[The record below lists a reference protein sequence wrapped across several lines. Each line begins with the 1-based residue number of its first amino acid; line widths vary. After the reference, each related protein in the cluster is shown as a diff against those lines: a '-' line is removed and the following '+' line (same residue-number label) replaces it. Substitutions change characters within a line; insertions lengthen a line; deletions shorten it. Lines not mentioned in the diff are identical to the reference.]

1 MEETGS
7 VLLLTGQVSQD
18 VQREFPHRFVDS
30 RFVLT
35 KKVEDDTPVRFKA
48 RWCLLGHKD
57 PDVMQAI
64 LDNKTASPTITQ
76 LGRNLA
82 MQLIASLGAD
92 LFLGD
97 IKGAFL
103 ESVDE
108 KQENGPLFAHLPPGG
123 IPGVSF
129 DAVIM
134 IVGNVYGKN
143 DAPAVWY
150 QSFDQEAR
158 AAGFERSSFDKC
170 LYHVRD
176 EEGKLCGVLVVH
188 VDDTASGGVGKHY
201 ELVVQHLRRRFPFR
215 KWQQHKG
222 EYNGAFY
229 EQDPVTKTISMHQKV
244 FAEEKLRPIR
254 LSRSRMSNRDGT
266 ASDAEISAFRGT
278 YWLASQSR
286 PDLSVMVSLG
296 LQCMPRPT
304 VAQLTEANTMV
315 RRAKQFSDLTIMWK
329 SLPFSDLTAVR
340 HTDASWGNAQR
351 HGTQAGY
358 IIGFTTKSLN
368 TGVEVPWTPWIWR
381 SYRLQRVVPSTLSG
395 EAQSLACGLGMLE
408 WAMLHISEALDGP
421 VTLRGFEEALRCRA
435 PTAVVDCKSSYD
447 HATAPTSPGG
457 ADDKRCAIDV

>member
-1 MEETGS
+1 MQERALVDEAKRIEWSTMEETGS
-7 VLLLTGQVSQD
+7 VLLLTGQISQD

-35 KKVEDDTPVRFKA
+35 KKVEDDSLVRFKA

-57 PDVMQAI
+57 PDVMQAV
-64 LDNKTASPTITQ
+64 LENKTASPTITQ

-108 KQENGPLFAHLPPGG
+108 KQENGPLFAHLPQVG
-123 IPGVSF
+123 IPGVPS

-134 IVGNVYGKN
+134 IIGNVYGKN

-170 LYHVRD
+170 LYYVRD
-176 EEGKLCGVLVVH
+176 EERKLCGVLVVH

-201 ELVVQHLRRRFPFR
+201 ESVIQHLRRRYPFR

-222 EYNGAFY
+222 EYNGALY

-254 LSRSRMSNRDGT
+254 LSRSRMRNRDGIAT
-266 ASDAEISAFRGT
+266 ISAFRGT
-278 YWLASQSR
+278 YGGGNWLASQSR

-304 VAQLTEANTMV
+304 VAELAEANTMV
-315 RRAKQFSDLTIMWK
+315 RRAKTVQ
-329 SLPFSDLTAVR
+329 
-340 HTDASWGNAQR
+340 
-351 HGTQAGY
+351 
-358 IIGFTTKSLN
+358 
-368 TGVEVPWTPWIWR
+368 
-381 SYRLQRVVPSTLSG
+381 
-395 EAQSLACGLGMLE
+395 
-408 WAMLHISEALDGP
+408 
-421 VTLRGFEEALRCRA
+421 
-435 PTAVVDCKSSYD
+435 
-447 HATAPTSPGG
+447 
-457 ADDKRCAIDV
+457 

>member
-1 MEETGS
+1 MRPDDARSTVNETIADRNTSEAGNPGRNRSRFPKKPEVEADVLWMSDEPLSWEALAAQFIKGRREINLRESSVQEKASVDEAKRTEWSIMEETGS
-7 VLLLTGQVSQD
+7 VLLPTGQISQD

-35 KKVEDDTPVRFKA
+35 KKVEDDALVRIKA

-57 PDVMQAI
+57 PDVMQAV

-108 KQENGPLFAHLPPGG
+108 KQENVPLFAYLPSGG
-123 IPGVSF
+123 IPGVPS

-134 IVGNVYGKN
+134 IIGNVYGKN
-143 DAPAVWY
+143 DAPAVWH

-170 LYHVRD
+170 LYYVRD

-188 VDDTASGGVGKHY
+188 VDDTASGGVGKDH
-201 ELVVQHLRRRFPFR
+201 ESIIQHLRRRYPFR
-215 KWQQHKG
+215 NFQQHKG
-222 EYNGAFY
+222 EHNGALY

-244 FAEEKLRPIR
+244 FAEERLRPIR

-266 ASDAEISAFRGT
+266 ATDAEISAFRGT
-278 YWLASQSR
+278 HGSGNL
-286 PDLSVMVSLG
+286 VG
-296 LQCMPRPT
+296 LPVKIRSFRDGFPRIAVYATTDGGP
-304 VAQLTEANTMV
+304 A
-315 RRAKQFSDLTIMWK
+315 RRGEHDGAKGK
-329 SLPFSDLTAVR
+329 AV
-340 HTDASWGNAQR
+340 Q
-351 HGTQAGY
+351 
-358 IIGFTTKSLN
+358 
-368 TGVEVPWTPWIWR
+368 
-381 SYRLQRVVPSTLSG
+381 
-395 EAQSLACGLGMLE
+395 
-408 WAMLHISEALDGP
+408 
-421 VTLRGFEEALRCRA
+421 
-435 PTAVVDCKSSYD
+435 
-447 HATAPTSPGG
+447 
-457 ADDKRCAIDV
+457 

>member
-7 VLLLTGQVSQD
+7 VLLLTGQISQD

-35 KKVEDDTPVRFKA
+35 KKVENDALVRFKA

-57 PDVMQAI
+57 PDVMQAV

-103 ESVDE
+103 ESE

-123 IPGVSF
+123 IPGVPS

-134 IVGNVYGKN
+134 IIGNVYGKN
-143 DAPAVWY
+143 DAPAVGY

-170 LYHVRD
+170 LHYVRD
-176 EEGKLCGVLVVH
+176 EEGKLCGVLAVH

-201 ELVVQHLRRRFPFR
+201 ESVIEHLKRRNLFR

-222 EYNGAFY
+222 EYNGALY
-229 EQDPVTKTISMHQKV
+229 EQDPVTKTISTDQKV

-254 LSRSRMSNRDGT
+254 LSRSRMSNFQRHLWRWQLVGLPVKTRSLRDGFPRT
-266 ASDAEISAFRGT
+266 TVYATTDGGPARRGEH
-278 YWLASQSR
+278 
-286 PDLSVMVSLG
+286 DG
-296 LQCMPRPT
+296 
-304 VAQLTEANTMV
+304 
-315 RRAKQFSDLTIMWK
+315 AKGK
-329 SLPFSDLTAVR
+329 AV
-340 HTDASWGNAQR
+340 Q
-351 HGTQAGY
+351 
-358 IIGFTTKSLN
+358 
-368 TGVEVPWTPWIWR
+368 
-381 SYRLQRVVPSTLSG
+381 
-395 EAQSLACGLGMLE
+395 
-408 WAMLHISEALDGP
+408 
-421 VTLRGFEEALRCRA
+421 
-435 PTAVVDCKSSYD
+435 
-447 HATAPTSPGG
+447 
-457 ADDKRCAIDV
+457 